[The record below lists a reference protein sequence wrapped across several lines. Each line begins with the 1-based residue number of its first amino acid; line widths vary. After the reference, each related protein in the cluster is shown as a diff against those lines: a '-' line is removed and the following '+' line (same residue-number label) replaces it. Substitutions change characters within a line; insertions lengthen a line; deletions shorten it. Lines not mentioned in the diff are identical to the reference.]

1 MAERDPGRKMHFLE
15 HIAELRNRIVRCAL
29 ALILA
34 ASAAYVGRDW
44 IYNALLHPLLLA
56 QPGSTLKFFA
66 PTEPFFIYIRLA
78 LFGGLVLASP
88 AILYQVWAF
97 IAPGLTP
104 RERSIA
110 WPVIWLIL
118 LLFAA
123 GVCFVYFLLLP
134 PSLGIL
140 LGMANP
146 NTEAV
151 LGQSYYFNFVI
162 GLCLAGGVLFELPV
176 VIGLLGWLGLV
187 SARWLWQRSA
197 YALVILLTLSAILTP
212 TGDAFTMLILTIP
225 LMLLYWLSIV
235 LVWLIQRFSGNTNA
249 AAGV

>member
-1 MAERDPGRKMHFLE
+1 MPERNPSRRMHLLE
-15 HIAELRNRIVRCAL
+15 HLAELRDRLLRCAL
-29 ALILA
+29 ALVLA
-34 ASAAYVGRDW
+34 GTGAYIGKDW
-44 IYNALLHPLLLA
+44 IYEGLLHPLLLA
-56 QPGSTLKFFA
+56 RPGITLKFFA

-78 LFGGLVLASP
+78 VFGGVVLASP
-88 AILYQVWAF
+88 VILYQIWAF
-97 IAPGLTP
+97 VAPGLTP
-104 RERSIA
+104 RERGIA
-110 WPVIWLIL
+110 RPVIWLIL

-123 GVCFVYFLLLP
+123 GVGFVYFLLLP
-134 PSLGIL
+134 PSLGVL

-162 GLCLAGGVLFELPV
+162 GLCLAGGILFELPV

-187 SARWLWQRSA
+187 SAAWLWQKSA
-197 YALVILLTLSAILTP
+197 YALVLLLTLSAIITP
-212 TGDAFTMLILTIP
+212 TGDAFTMLVLTLP

-249 AAGV
+249 AARV